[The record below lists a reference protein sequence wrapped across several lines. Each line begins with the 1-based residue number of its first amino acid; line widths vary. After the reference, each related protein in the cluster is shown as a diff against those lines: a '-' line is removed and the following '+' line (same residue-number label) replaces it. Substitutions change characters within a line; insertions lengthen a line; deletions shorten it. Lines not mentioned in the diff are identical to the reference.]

1 VIVGV
6 HTPEFSF
13 EHLVSNIKS
22 AAMSLGV
29 YYPIAVDNNYVT
41 WSAYNNNYWPA
52 DYPFWSRCRSDT
64 ETSRNFREFQ

>member
-13 EHLVSNIKS
+13 EHVVSNIKS

-29 YYPIAVDNNYVT
+29 DYPIAVDNNYGT
-41 WSAYNNNYWPA
+41 WNAYNNNYWPA
-52 DYPFWSRCRSDT
+52 DYAF
-64 ETSRNFREFQ
+64 